1 MTRKRKILVF
11 LFLLLGS
18 IFAVLIG
25 VGLVR
30 FVQEPR
36 REIGKQGVAILS
48 DADRVETFR
57 LDDGGYGDNVKAGTS
72 GDIIADYPVTL
83 HGKTQG
89 PAFAARLSQTVLDP
103 RTFLGPS
110 DTSCE
115 INPGVA
121 FRAWHG
127 QECVK
132 VIICFH
138 CQQMLITT
146 RNAQGH
152 EIHSAYTQMGSM
164 RTGFLALAR
173 EAFPDDK
180 EVQSLT

>member
-1 MTRKRKILVF
+1 MTRKRK
-11 LFLLLGS
+11 LLLFCLLPLAS
-18 IFAVLIG
+18 FFAVMLLI
-25 VGLVR
+25 GLVR
-30 FVQEPR
+30 FVQEPG
-36 REIGKQGVAILS
+36 REVGKQGVAILGN
-48 DADRVETFR
+48 ADRVETFR

-72 GDIIADYPVTL
+72 GDVIADYPIKRQ
-83 HGKTQG
+83 GKTLG
-89 PAFAARLSQTVLDP
+89 PIFAAKLSRTVMDP

-121 FRAWHG
+121 FRAWRG
-127 QECVK
+127 QECVE

-152 EIHSAYTQMGSM
+152 EVHSAYTQMIST
-164 RTGFLALAR
+164 RAEFLALAR

-180 EVQSLT
+180 ENQSLK